1 MGFEQNPTEHW
12 DKHSI
17 KAEIERRGKSLT
29 QLAKDN
35 NLPAQ
40 TVRNALCHPSKSGE
54 LVISQFLGKPLH
66 VLFPER
72 WTKDNKRLYPRY
84 SNSKKE
90 CA

>member
-1 MGFEQNPTEHW
+1 MGCEKNPIEQW
-12 DKHSI
+12 DKYSI

-40 TVRNALCHPSKSGE
+40 TVRNALHHPSKSGE
-54 LVISQFLGKPLH
+54 LIISKFLGKPLH
-66 VLFPER
+66 VLFPDR
-72 WTKDNKRLYPRY
+72 WTKDNKRVYPRY
-84 SNSKKE
+84 SKKE